1 MIDFYNIEDR
11 YIYQKNEKLKSKIY
25 NGSFSRDWLLEL
37 TPNHLKELCNDKE
50 HIISDNYRL
59 RIHPYLRRFM
69 SYGHAINFDLIECI
83 CYLGNNFPKL
93 RIGIAL
99 DPKWITSKDA
109 LIPQIFELER
119 AFGLTYDLTTII
131 QKLLKDHNSIKSA
144 FFKPSGIGLKILI
157 NLKNDQNL
165 VNFNIYEFSKNYCKD
180 SVLNRS
186 IHAYYNINSGF
197 FIHIDGK
204 ALLFEK
210 ENYNPLKFIFNNIKR
225 RHKRKLFRIDGDIPN
240 KYFISLTTRFFFEN
254 ELISEFFDGN
264 SVEENIVNTLENIK
278 A

>member
-1 MIDFYNIEDR
+1 SIKADIIIIMEALEDDCLILTKDKLLDHMNI
-11 YIYQKNEKLKSKIY
+11 IPSKSWIKSHRVPFDII
-25 NGSFSRDWLLEL
+25 NGE
-37 TPNHLKELCNDKE
+37 
-50 HIISDNYRL
+50 
-59 RIHPYLRRFM
+59 
-69 SYGHAINFDLIECI
+69 
-83 CYLGNNFPKL
+83 
-93 RIGIAL
+93 
-99 DPKWITSKDA
+99 
-109 LIPQIFELER
+109 
-119 AFGLTYDLTTII
+119 II
-131 QKLLKDHNSIKSA
+131 QKLLKNHNSIKSA

-157 NLKNDQNL
+157 NLENDQNL
-165 VNFNIYEFSKNYCKD
+165 VNFNMYEFSKNYCKD

-186 IHAYYNINSGF
+186 IHAYYDINSGF

-210 ENYNPLKFIFNNIKR
+210 ENYNPLIFTFNNIKR

-254 ELISEFFDGN
+254 ELISEFFDCN